1 MPSFVKSAFK
11 LEDMPDSQRPHVAL
25 VGRSNVGK
33 SSLVNA
39 LAGQTGLARVSAEPG
54 RTQTLNFYEL
64 ERSYYLVDLPGY
76 GFARGRQGRR
86 ELFTKLITDYL
97 QETKH
102 LRLVFVVIDS
112 RVGPT
117 VLDKDMLT
125 FLKTAEIPFAIIASK
140 IDKLSNSEAAIMKR
154 GLLAEH
160 PEVPIFFHSIKDSKG
175 RGEIRQA
182 IERAV
187 RSA

>member
-1 MPSFVKSAFK
+1 MPSFIKSVFD
-11 LEDMPDSQRPHVAL
+11 LEDMPDSERPHVAL

-39 LAGQTGLARVSAEPG
+39 LAGQSGLARVSAEPG

-64 ERSYYLVDLPGY
+64 ERGYFLVDLPGY
-76 GFARGRQGRR
+76 GFARGRKGRR

-102 LRLVFVVIDS
+102 LKLVFVVIDS

-117 VLDKDMLT
+117 ELDLGMLQ
-125 FLKTAEIPFAIIASK
+125 FLKTAEIPFAVIASK
-140 IDKLSNSEAAIMKR
+140 IDKLTNSEAAALKR
-154 GLLAEH
+154 TLAADHPGLQVFYH
-160 PEVPIFFHSIKDSKG
+160 TIKDSKG
-175 RGEIRQA
+175 RSQIKEA
-182 IERAV
+182 IEKAI
-187 RSA
+187 RS